1 MIHTSEAAPMA
12 DSIIV
17 EGDDARPAADD
28 PRRAHAPDNWMSDDD
43 AFECC
48 CAVCSSQD
56 Q

>member
-1 MIHTSEAAPMA
+1 MA
-12 DSIIV
+12 HSIIV
-17 EGDDARPAADD
+17 EGDDVRPPADD
-28 PRRAHAPDNWMSDDD
+28 PRRALAESWTPDDD